1 MSSAA
6 EAPWIETVPWSAA
19 TGTLKDAYDWQ
30 AASLGEPTEFT
41 QLGSLYPE
49 LTLLRLQLY
58 KVVEA
63 TPSNLSPLER
73 RLAAYIASRL
83 NETPHCASGLEQRLD
98 ELTSTAPPG
107 AIEQVRRD
115 PSRLASG
122 DPRLD
127 AIAAYAVKLTRSPG
141 AIVEADVAKLRA
153 AGLGDLDVLDLNNIV
168 AYYNYINRVANGLGL
183 RTLISADHARHA
195 VPQ

>member
-1 MSSAA
+1 MSQA
-6 EAPWIETVPWSAA
+6 EGPWIETVPWADSS
-19 TGTLKDAYDWQ
+19 GTLKQAYDWQ

-73 RLAAYIASRL
+73 RLAGYVASRL

-98 ELTSTAPPG
+98 DLAPSAPAG
-107 AIEQVRRD
+107 VIDQVRRD
-115 PSRLASG
+115 PARVATG
-122 DPRLD
+122 DTRLD
-127 AIAAYAVKLTRSPG
+127 AITAYAAKLTRSPG
-141 AIVEADVAKLRA
+141 AIDAADIGRLRA
-153 AGLGDLDVLDLNNIV
+153 AGLADLDILDLNNIV
-168 AYYNYINRVANGLGL
+168 AYFNYINRVANGLGL
-183 RTLISADHARHA
+183 RTLISAEHARHA
-195 VPQ
+195 VPG

>member
-1 MSSAA
+1 MSSS
-6 EAPWIETVPWSAA
+6 EGPWIETVAWAEAS
-19 TGTLKDAYDWQ
+19 GTLKQAYDWQ

-73 RLAAYIASRL
+73 RLAAYVASRL
-83 NETPHCASGLEQRLD
+83 NETPHCSSGLEQRLD
-98 ELTSTAPPG
+98 DLAPSAPAG
-107 AIEQVRRD
+107 VIEQVRRD
-115 PSRLASG
+115 PSGGAGS
-122 DPRLD
+122 DARLD
-127 AIAAYAVKLTRSPG
+127 AITAYAAKLTRQPG
-141 AIVEADVAKLRA
+141 AIDEADIGRLRG
-153 AGLGDLDVLDLNNIV
+153 AGLSDLDILDLNNIV

-183 RTLISADHARHA
+183 RTLIPSEHARHA